1 MSTFLKIIF
10 FTLLTSNIAFS
21 QIMIRG
27 FNYRPTGE
35 FGSVMKPLFSAE
47 IGYQQPFEGDRVRG
61 GFLLTFLQMK
71 PRMDIFPVYGTI
83 GTTVYPG
90 EQSFQKY
97 NLGLLLADI
106 DFAFVN
112 KEKYTMYTG
121 LGLIMGGANVEYEY
135 YLQSAVYESYSGGG
149 ILAGLRFRLGAE
161 YIINDY
167 IALNINANRSVFLVT
182 EPRALAWANDY
193 GIGMRYSFD

>member
-1 MSTFLKIIF
+1 MRTFLKIIF
-10 FTLLTSNIAFS
+10 FILLGSNIAFS

-61 GFLLTFLQMK
+61 GFLFTFLQMK
-71 PRMDIFPVYGTI
+71 PRMDIFPVYGII
-83 GTTVYPG
+83 GMTVYPG

-121 LGLIMGGANVEYEY
+121 LGLIMGAANVEYEY
-135 YLQSAVYESYSGGG
+135 YLQSAAYESYSGGG

-167 IALNINANRSVFLVT
+167 LALNINANRGFFLVT

-193 GIGMRYSFD
+193 GFGMRYSFD

>member
-1 MSTFLKIIF
+1 
-10 FTLLTSNIAFS
+10 
-21 QIMIRG
+21 MIRG

-61 GFLLTFLQMK
+61 GFLFTFLQMK
-71 PRMDIFPVYGTI
+71 PRMDVFPVYGI
-83 GTTVYPG
+83 VGTTVLPG

-97 NLGLLLADI
+97 NLGLLLCDL

-112 KEKYTMYTG
+112 KEKYTIYTG

-135 YLQSAVYESYSGGG
+135 NIQTAVYESYSGGG
-149 ILAGLRFRLGAE
+149 ILAGFRFRLGAE

-167 IALNINANRSVFLVT
+167 IALNLNANRNVFLVT